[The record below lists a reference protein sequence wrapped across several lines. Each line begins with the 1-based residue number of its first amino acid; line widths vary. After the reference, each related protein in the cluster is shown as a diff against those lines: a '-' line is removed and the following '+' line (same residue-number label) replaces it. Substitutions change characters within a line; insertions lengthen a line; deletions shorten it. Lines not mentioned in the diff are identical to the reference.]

1 MLGGQSLDE
10 LKKRPTSAVTTN
22 PAMTPGT
29 FLLLLLS
36 PPLLP
41 LRVLEDAGANQTMR
55 SVMITFCIERNRFS
69 PYVENGKSLR

>member
-1 MLGGQSLDE
+1 MLGGHSLNE
-10 LKKRPTSAVTTN
+10 LRKRATSAVTAN

-29 FLLLLLS
+29 FLLLLD
-36 PPLLP
+36 PPPLP

-55 SVMITFCIERNRFS
+55 SVMITFWIERNRFS